1 MAPPTGAPWGR
12 RNAGAWRMTGMLLPE
27 ACDQGWLRASFGR
40 RGWLAGQPEG
50 FRRQIVAMGR
60 LLPVKRNNWVFAIG
74 DPPGGIYGIVSGGI
88 GIEGG
93 GPFHALRLG
102 HVLRSGA
109 WFGHHPVLSGG
120 GQRIQGMRA
129 MEDSVLLH
137 VPLGPLQA
145 LMRQDPAAARCIGDM
160 ADGGSILATRIISD
174 LLIPDASQRIAA
186 VLLRITGA
194 EDGIEPDDPA
204 GFLLTQTEI
213 GELANV
219 SRPHVNR
226 ILAGF
231 VSKSW
236 ITKRYHHLRVLD
248 VAALRGHA
256 ATNA

>member
-1 MAPPTGAPWGR
+1 MSERPS
-12 RNAGAWRMTGMLLPE
+12 PE
-27 ACDQGWLRASFGR
+27 ACDQARLLTLFGR
-40 RGWLAGQPEG
+40 RGWLAGHPEG

-60 LLPVKRNNWVFAIG
+60 LLLIKRNCWVFAIG

-88 GIEGG
+88 GVEGG

-102 HVLRSGA
+102 HVLRSGG
-109 WFGHHPVLSGG
+109 WFGHHPALSGG
-120 GQRIQGMRA
+120 GQRTQGMRA
-129 MEDSVLLH
+129 MEDSLLLH

-145 LMRQDPAAARCIGDM
+145 LMQQDPAAARCIGDM
-160 ADGGSILATRIISD
+160 ADRGSILATRVISD

-204 GFLLTQTEI
+204 GVLLTQTEI
-213 GELANV
+213 GEIANV

-231 VSKSW
+231 VSQGW
-236 ITKRYHHLRVLD
+236 ISKRYHHLRVLD
-248 VAALRGHA
+248 GAALRRHA
-256 ATNA
+256 ATSA